1 MNNEELHIQFRFPLF
16 RNEKW
21 DLHKL
26 SEIAEYTNGRAHEQD
41 IETNGK
47 YIVVNSKYISTD
59 GEVVKYSNTAN
70 CLAEKNDILMVLS
83 DVPNGRAIAKC
94 YLVKEDN
101 KYTVNQR
108 ICKITPKQG
117 IESSLLYYLMN
128 RNPYFLSFDD
138 GVKQTNLRND
148 DVLNFEIL
156 LPTNPAEQQK
166 IAACLSS
173 LDDVIAGHEE
183 KLTALEEHKKGL
195 MQNLFPQEGS
205 TQPKYRFPEFKNDR
219 DWDVVP
225 FSKYITL
232 FRGSSPR
239 PIVDF
244 QTTDEDAVNWIK
256 IGDTKNAIGYKLQY
270 AEEKITHEG
279 SRRSRPVVK
288 GEIILANS
296 MSYGKAYILELDG
309 CIYDGWFVL
318 RKYEE
323 FFDKNYLI
331 QLLNSDYLQNQYKK
345 LAAGGIVQN
354 ISSDIVYNTELFHT
368 TKEEQQKIALVLS
381 SVDDLIIAQR
391 EKIEA
396 LKAHKKGLMQG
407 LFPKIE
413 S

>member
-1 MNNEELHIQFRFPLF
+1 MSSYYEKVLATGEVKCIDEEIPFEIPQGWEWCRICHVA
-16 RNEKW
+16 
-21 DLHKL
+21 
-26 SEIAEYTNGRAHEQD
+26 EIA
-41 IETNGK
+41 
-47 YIVVNSKYISTD
+47 
-59 GEVVKYSNTAN
+59 
-70 CLAEKNDILMVLS
+70 
-83 DVPNGRAIAKC
+83 
-94 YLVKEDN
+94 
-101 KYTVNQR
+101 
-108 ICKITPKQG
+108 
-117 IESSLLYYLMN
+117 
-128 RNPYFLSFDD
+128 
-138 GVKQTNLRND
+138 
-148 DVLNFEIL
+148 
-156 LPTNPAEQQK
+156 
-166 IAACLSS
+166 
-173 LDDVIAGHEE
+173 
-183 KLTALEEHKKGL
+183 
-195 MQNLFPQEGS
+195 
-205 TQPKYRFPEFKNDR
+205 
-219 DWDVVP
+219 
-225 FSKYITL
+225 
-232 FRGSSPR
+232 RGGSPR
-239 PIVDF
+239 PIKEYL
-244 QTTDEDAVNWIK
+244 TDAADGINWIK

-270 AEEKITHEG
+270 VEEKITHEG